1 MRSHTVK
8 KVTLLVSLAL
18 IVGMSS
24 WSAAS
29 ADEVRISPQDIAIH
43 GIFQR
48 RIRRVH
54 GSHTPRI
61 GCRLGGSRP
70 RARRAPD
77 A

>member
-18 IVGMSS
+18 IAGMSS

-29 ADEVRISPQDIAIH
+29 ADEVRISPQDIAITAFFN
-43 GIFQR
+43 GASVEFTG
-48 RIRRVH
+48 RIPQ
-54 GSHTPRI
+54 GSAAVLR
-61 GCRLGGSRP
+61 GSRP